1 MIRSI
6 GMIIYLIV
14 GVLIAAA
21 RDYLGDIGSLGG
33 LLNLLLAILLWPLVL
48 LGVRFNL
55 SFGGDG
61 GGKNKSLGLL
71 FGAPL
76 AYFLALKDRWLY
88 QDASARTDL

>member
-1 MIRSI
+1 
-6 GMIIYLIV
+6 MIIYLIV

-55 SFGGDG
+55 SFGGG

-76 AYFLALKDRWLY
+76 AYLLALKDRWLY
-88 QDASARTDL
+88 QDASVRTDL